1 MKTNTLNKIRK
12 ALPLNNFKYLLFV
25 VAGAVQSALS
35 VAFALAVKNLI
46 NSVEYGEGKDGII
59 TSAIVLIAVVL
70 LSFLLGVA
78 VKILG
83 DNIVTQAKF
92 QLKNQISKDYLDSS
106 YKKSSSISSGDLLT
120 RFEGDVATVSGV
132 RINLIPSVVSTAVRL
147 IGTIVALFVLQPTFT
162 LIVLAVACVIVIS
175 SFFIRK
181 ISFKLYKKARI
192 ENSKQNVYLSE
203 VSENLLAVKTF
214 NAEDYVLK
222 NLSNK
227 YSSFKKARRK
237 QRYFLSSVSSVI
249 NLCFTAF
256 YASAV
261 IFGVYGIYKGVDGVD
276 FGVITALLQL
286 VLQIKTPISGIS
298 GFFTAHAEM
307 LVAGERLF
315 SIADDDKTQ
324 KISLNEFDKISLSN
338 VSFSYGNGEVLSG
351 ATFEINR
358 GEKVLIKGGS
368 GEGKTTLVKLIAG
381 LYTPNSGEI
390 LISFGDNNYSPS
402 SVKDL
407 ISFVPQG
414 NMIFS
419 GTIKENVVFSEE
431 YDEQRFNKAVEASML
446 SDVLLEF
453 GKDYRLGEGASLS
466 EGQRQRVAIARAIY
480 KNAPVIIMDEP
491 TSALDSKTELEFL
504 KSLSN
509 LEGVTL
515 IIISHKPVLSN
526 YVDKVITV
534 QSGKVI

>member
-1 MKTNTLNKIRK
+1 MKTTTLNKIKK

-35 VAFALAVKNLI
+35 VLFAISVKNLI
-46 NSVEYGEGKDGII
+46 NSVEYGASKDEIVA
-59 TSAIVLIAVVL
+59 SAIVLISVVL
-70 LSFLLGVA
+70 LTFLLGVV
-78 VKILG
+78 VKILC
-83 DNIVTQAKF
+83 DNIVTHAEYR
-92 QLKNQISKDYLDSS
+92 LKNLISKGYLNSC

-132 RINLIPSVVSTAVRL
+132 RINLIPNVVSTAVRL

-162 LIVLAVACVIVIS
+162 LIILAVACVIVIS

-181 ISFKLYKKARI
+181 VSFKLYKKARV

-203 VSENLLAVKTF
+203 VSENLLAVKAF
-214 NAEDYVLK
+214 NAENYVL
-222 NLSNK
+222 NGLSDK
-227 YSSFKKARRK
+227 FSSYKKARRK

-261 IFGVYGIYKGVDGVD
+261 IFGVYGIYNGVEGVD

-286 VLQIKTPISGIS
+286 VLQIKAPVSGIS
-298 GFFTAHAEM
+298 SFFTAHAEM

-315 SIADDDKTQ
+315 SISDDNKVEKTTL
-324 KISLNEFDKISLSN
+324 KDFDKITLSN
-338 VSFSYGNGEVLSG
+338 VSFSYGNGNVINDAS
-351 ATFEINR
+351 FEIKR
-358 GEKVLIKGGS
+358 GEKVLIKGSS

-381 LYTPNSGEI
+381 LYSPDSGEI
-390 LISFGDNNYSPS
+390 LIQRGDNKYSPS
-402 SVKDL
+402 AVKDFV
-407 ISFVPQG
+407 SFVPQG

-431 YDEQRFNKAVEASML
+431 YDEAKFKYAVEASML
-446 SDVLLEF
+446 SEVLSEF
-453 GKDYRLGEGASLS
+453 SEDYRLGEGTSLS
-466 EGQRQRVAIARAIY
+466 EGQCQRVAIARAIY
-480 KNAPVIIMDEP
+480 KNTPVIIMDEP
-491 TSALDSKTELEFL
+491 TSALDSKTELDFA
-504 KSLSN
+504 KSLSS
-509 LEGVTL
+509 LDGVTL

-526 YVDKVITV
+526 CVDKVITV
-534 QSGKVI
+534 DGGKVI